1 VSAESKEA
9 LSGNIENNTKV
20 ELSGFSFF
28 LDFFLVLIA
37 IALPAITYS
46 VLWSIT
52 GSYNPLNW
60 GEYFKLNA
68 IIYGVVL
75 PVTLFLCYRLSTSDI
90 DAEKW
95 LSKFI
100 DLKEF
105 ENKKFLDCIFSHYTN
120 VATIGLFWMILV
132 FTLKPIAV
140 DFGGLSLGALLGIC
154 MVIIITFYSLLF
166 MKTALGLVR
175 YNFGVYMA
183 VSIILFLL
191 DTQAIRLFLASVPKL
206 AT

>member
-1 VSAESKEA
+1 M
-9 LSGNIENNTKV
+9 
-20 ELSGFSFF
+20 
-28 LDFFLVLIA
+28 
-37 IALPAITYS
+37 
-46 VLWSIT
+46 T
-52 GSYNPLNW
+52 GSYNPLDW
-60 GEYFKLNA
+60 DKYLKLNA

-75 PVTLFLCYRLSTSDI
+75 PATMFLCYRLSVSNV

-95 LSKFI
+95 LSKCI

-105 ENKKFLDCIFSHYTN
+105 ENKKFLDCVFSHYTN

-140 DFGGLSLGALLGIC
+140 DFGGLSLGVLLGIS
-154 MVIIITFYSLLF
+154 MAIIITFYSLLF

-175 YNFGVYMA
+175 HNVWIYMV
-183 VSIILFLL
+183 VSIVLFLL